1 MTRKASAFILLMVIA
16 AVFIAAGVMKA
27 WNPSAFAEDIR
38 NYRLVP
44 WSANVV
50 LALYLPW
57 LEMAV
62 GGALL
67 WRKTRGGGLLLALGM
82 LLGFLLAILSAWWRG
97 LNISC
102 GCFGSGAGS
111 AGTSSGL
118 LWDVGRDVVLLL
130 SVAWLLFR
138 EAKIEKR
145 ICEN

>member
-1 MTRKASAFILLMVIA
+1 MIRKASSLLLLFVVA
-16 AVFIAAGVMKA
+16 VVFIVAGGLKA
-27 WNPSAFAEDIR
+27 KDPAAFAEDIR
-38 NYRLVP
+38 NYRIVP

-57 LEMAV
+57 LEIAI
-62 GGALL
+62 GGGLL
-67 WRKTRGGGLLLALGM
+67 WRRTRGGGLLLALGM
-82 LLGFLLAILSAWWRG
+82 LLVFLVAIASAWWRG

-102 GCFGSGAGS
+102 GCFGSGTPSPDAS
-111 AGTSSGL
+111 HAL
-118 LWDVGRDVVLLL
+118 LWDMGRDVVLLL